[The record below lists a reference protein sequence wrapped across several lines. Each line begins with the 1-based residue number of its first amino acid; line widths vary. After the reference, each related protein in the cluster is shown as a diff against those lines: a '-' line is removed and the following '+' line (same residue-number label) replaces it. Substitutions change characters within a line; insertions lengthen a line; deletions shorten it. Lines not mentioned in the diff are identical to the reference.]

1 VTPEEARRARREFV
15 RKAHPDAGGDPEVF
29 RLGMDAIDAAE
40 RRGSASAELATDAV
54 DLVVGTVGQAGVV
67 ASRFAR
73 RLVKLPATSATVTAT
88 GARPTGPS
96 DRVRPRRP
104 TRRRVDDARRLPFRH
119 RCAGGQPP
127 LPRRTTCGTSAL

>member
-73 RLVKLPATSATVTAT
+73 RLVKLPRDIRDGYRDGRQTD
-88 GARPTGPS
+88 GP
-96 DRVRPRRP
+96 
-104 TRRRVDDARRLPFRH
+104 L
-119 RCAGGQPP
+119 
-127 LPRRTTCGTSAL
+127 